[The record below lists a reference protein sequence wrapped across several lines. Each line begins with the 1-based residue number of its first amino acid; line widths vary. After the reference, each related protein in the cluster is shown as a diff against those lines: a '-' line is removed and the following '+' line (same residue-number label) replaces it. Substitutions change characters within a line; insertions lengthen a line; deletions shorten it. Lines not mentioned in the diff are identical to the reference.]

1 VTDIPEN
8 AGEEQGG
15 APEDESE
22 GPPDDSGDAPERVPG
37 LEAFSI
43 LQRQVAGLDFT
54 AFNALRHSVSQM
66 PALQIPQYFAAQD
79 ALVNQ
84 FARTIDFSRLVSPP
98 EALTVHVELSAASA
112 APVQWAASL
121 AASVDFSALTGAAA
135 SSASLAAYS
144 GLGGALAE
152 TIQKQANVLTK
163 FGENLQLDLLRTH
176 LDFSAWIEG
185 LDLWIPRNLR
195 QVKDIDA
202 VATVALDEGL
212 PLSWIPRHEIVVD
225 LVSAAGS
232 DERQAIL
239 IERSADIIDDCEAA
253 LTDDD
258 SEWARESRSAIAALR
273 AGLDGPAQ
281 SHASN
286 IIDSIVI
293 ALFGANGR
301 NEAKKQAEE
310 DFDDLPLQLAAENLT
325 IRPLFRAFTIWWP
338 ASGVAPP
345 AHFARHATSHAVG
358 QAGIFGHNYA
368 LVAVMLATSLTV
380 QYSPEAQ
387 PSNEQA

>member
-1 VTDIPEN
+1 MSDIPEN

-15 APEDESE
+15 SPEDESE
-22 GPPDDSGDAPERVPG
+22 GPSDDSGDAPEPVRG

-54 AFNALRHSVSQM
+54 AFDALRHSVSQM
-66 PALQIPQYFAAQD
+66 SALQIPQYFAAQD

-98 EALTVHVELSAASA
+98 EALTVPAGLSASA
-112 APVQWAASL
+112 AHAQWAASL
-121 AASVDFSALTGAAA
+121 AASVDFSALAGAAA

-144 GLGGALAE
+144 GLGGVLAE
-152 TIQKQANVLTK
+152 TIQKQADILTR
-163 FGENLQLDLLRTH
+163 FGENLQLDLLRRH

-195 QVKDIDA
+195 QVEDIDG

-239 IERSADIIDDCEAA
+239 IERSTDILDDCEAA

-325 IRPLFRAFTIWWP
+325 IRPLFRAFAVWWP

-358 QAGIFGHNYA
+358 QAGVFAHNYA
-368 LVAVMLATSLTV
+368 LGSG
-380 QYSPEAQ
+380 Q
-387 PSNEQA
+387 